1 MSSTNSRLIK
11 ILEMIKDLM
20 GYLRILVFTQYTRER
35 VVKRGLIKF
44 WLFRT
49 KVVFDLVLESWG

>member
-44 WLFRT
+44 
-49 KVVFDLVLESWG
+49 